1 MFIYSSDSLPHP
13 LDHSAADRPPKRR
26 EASEIAV
33 AMSALAAESRVRLL
47 YALLERERTVD
58 ELAGA
63 VEMDPSAV
71 SQQLRVLRQLR
82 FVVAEREGRRM
93 RYRLH
98 DNHVA
103 ELLAAVRHHHEH
115 ASRGWAAP
123 SAQGTPDRHRRGAPG
138 VPRG

>member
-1 MFIYSSDSLPHP
+1 MPHP
-13 LDHSAADRPPKRR
+13 LEHGDAARPPERF
-26 EASEIAV
+26 EAAEIAA
-33 AMSALAAESRVRLL
+33 AMSAFAAESRVRLL
-47 YALLERERTVD
+47 YGLLERERTVE

-63 VEMDPSAV
+63 VEMDRSAV

-98 DNHVA
+98 DDHVA

-123 SAQGTPDRHRRGAPG
+123 PAARGTPERRRGGASG
-138 VPRG
+138 ARRG

>member
-1 MFIYSSDSLPHP
+1 MPHP
-13 LDHSAADRPPKRR
+13 LEHSAADRPPEGR
-26 EASEIAV
+26 EASEIAA
-33 AMSALAAESRVRLL
+33 AMSAFAAESRVRLL
-47 YALLERERTVD
+47 YALLERERTVE

-63 VEMDPSAV
+63 VEMDRSAV

-98 DNHVA
+98 DDHVA

-115 ASRGWAAP
+115 ASRGWVAP
-123 SAQGTPDRHRRGAPG
+123 PAAQGTPDRRRRGASG
-138 VPRG
+138 ARRG